1 MGVELSVS
9 YRGRPLDTPGVWHVC
24 GTRQGGHTARSGPR
38 DGVRER
44 GSALTVIFTG
54 CASTRLV
61 PPFLD
66 ELFSRG
72 ISLSA

>member
-1 MGVELSVS
+1 VALAPAYGTYVARAGVVIL
-9 YRGRPLDTPGVWHVC
+9 
-24 GTRQGGHTARSGPR
+24 PR
-38 DGVRER
+38 LRLGIGVRER

-54 CASTRLV
+54 CASARLV
-61 PPFLD
+61 PPILD